1 VTAGIIIA
9 LSRNHQTAVM
19 RSQTFVELEC
29 ERGVVHGFSVSHHA
43 QTRRKQ
49 NEETRGAASSSL
61 TSPRPPRMGF
71 CFRAL
76 LSVFAG
82 LFLWS
87 SLVGTAS
94 ATNGDRST
102 LLAVHVE
109 DDLVWK
115 GSALSLD
122 LREAPV
128 PLLLMPPL
136 HNDEVAVQAQKR
148 AVNTDPNAGKGNFA
162 IPEPFDTGLSNN
174 FTQSCANFLNK
185 MRMDDS
191 FRKCH
196 PFSLLLQVCLFVF
209 PKQAWAVLMHD

>member
-1 VTAGIIIA
+1 
-9 LSRNHQTAVM
+9 M
-19 RSQTFVELEC
+19 RSHSFVQQVC
-29 ERGVVHGFSVSHHA
+29 EPGLVHGFPVSHHA

-49 NEETRGAASSSL
+49 NEDTRGPASSLL
-61 TSPRPPRMGF
+61 TRPRPPRMGF

-76 LSVFAG
+76 FSAFAV

-115 GSALSLD
+115 GSALYLD
-122 LREAPV
+122 HREAPV
-128 PLLLMPPL
+128 PPSLMPPL
-136 HNDEVAVQAQKR
+136 HNDEAAVQARKD
-148 AVNTDPNAGKGNFA
+148 AVNTDPSANKGNFA

-196 PFSLLLQVCLFVF
+196 PFSLMLQVCLSIF
-209 PKQAWAVLMHD
+209 PKQS

>member
-1 VTAGIIIA
+1 
-9 LSRNHQTAVM
+9 M
-19 RSQTFVELEC
+19 RPHSFVEHEC
-29 ERGVVHGFSVSHHA
+29 ERGLVHGISVSHHA

-49 NEETRGAASSSL
+49 NEEACGTASSSL

>member
-1 VTAGIIIA
+1 
-9 LSRNHQTAVM
+9 M
-19 RSQTFVELEC
+19 RSHQNVIMGSHSFVEH
-29 ERGVVHGFSVSHHA
+29 EREPGLMHGFPVSHHA

-49 NEETRGAASSSL
+49 NQDTCRSDASLL
-61 TSPRPPRMGF
+61 TGPRPPRIGF

-76 LSVFAG
+76 LSVFAV

-94 ATNGDRST
+94 ATNGDHST

-115 GSALSLD
+115 GSTLHLD
-122 LREAPV
+122 HREAPV
-128 PLLLMPPL
+128 PPSLMPPL
-136 HNDEVAVQAQKR
+136 HNDEDAAQATKR
-148 AVNTDPNAGKGNFA
+148 AVHTDPKAGNGNFA

-174 FTQSCANFLNK
+174 FTNSCANFLNR

-191 FRKCH
+191 FKKCR
-196 PFSLLLQVCLFVF
+196 PFSLLLQVRLHIL
-209 PKQAWAVLMHD
+209 PTQPMSYTDAK